1 MMPKV
6 TVYIPCFNY
15 GKYLEKALRS
25 VFEQTLDDWEL
36 IIINDGSTDNT
47 AHVLE
52 NHTGDSRIRIV
63 EQENK
68 GLNVTNNIALRL
80 AQGQYIIRLDADDY
94 FDENILLVLS
104 NILDTKPEVGLVY
117 PDYYHVDEAGNI
129 IEAVRRKK
137 TGDEVELLDLPAH
150 GACTMFRREC
160 LLEVGGYQE
169 GVLCQDGYDIWIK
182 TIQRY
187 KPYNVNIPLFY
198 YRQHSASLTRRQKH
212 ILKTRRQIKQAFVDR
227 TGRSL
232 SVLGIVPVAKQ
243 SVYPQAQPFYELAG
257 KPLLWYTLHE
267 LQNATIL
274 DRVILASDDDEVLA
288 YARKFRNIETYKRPP
303 QFSSS
308 SLRME
313 DLANHVMD
321 MLAHEDGYVPD
332 AVCLL
337 YCNTPLRRVWHIE
350 QAVNT
355 MLIFDSDSVISV
367 QEELAYCYQHRRYGL
382 APINKKRR
390 DIRLEREA
398 VYKENGA
405 IYLSKSQIIQ
415 SGRLLGKTIGHI
427 IMLPEESVKIN
438 SAHEHWIAENIIT
451 QWQDEKELMLTH

>member
-1 MMPKV
+1 MPKV

-15 GKYLEKALRS
+15 GKYLARAMQS
-25 VFEQTLDDWEL
+25 VFAQTLDDWEL

-47 AHVLE
+47 SQVLAKYAE
-52 NHTGDSRIRIV
+52 HHRIRIV

-68 GLNVTNNIALRL
+68 GLNATNNIALRL
-80 AQGQYIIRLDADDY
+80 AQGRYIVRLDADDY
-94 FDENILLVLS
+94 FDENILLVMS

-117 PDYYHVDEAGNI
+117 SDYYHIDEAGNI

-169 GVLCQDGYDIWIK
+169 GIFCQDGYDIWIK

-187 KPYNVNIPLFY
+187 RPYNVNIPLFY
-198 YRQHSASLTRRQKH
+198 YRQHSASLTRRQKR
-212 ILKTRRQIKQAFVDR
+212 ILKTRRQIKQEFVDR
-227 TGRSL
+227 SGRSL

-243 SVYPQAQPFYELAG
+243 SVYPHAQPFYELAG

-267 LQNATIL
+267 LQNAAVL
-274 DRVILASDDDEVLA
+274 DRIILASDDDEVLT
-288 YARKFRNIETYKRPP
+288 YGKQFRNVETFKRPA
-303 QFSSS
+303 QFGRS

-313 DLANHVMD
+313 ALAKHVMSE
-321 MLAHEDGYVPD
+321 LKSENGYVPD

-355 MLIFDSDSVISV
+355 MLIFDPDSVISV
-367 QEELAYCYQHRRYGL
+367 QEELAYCYQHRRHGL
-382 APINKKRR
+382 APINRKRR

-405 IYLSKSQIIQ
+405 IYLTKNHIIQ
-415 SGRLLGKTIGHI
+415 SDRFLGKTIGHV

-438 SAHEHWIAENIIT
+438 SAHEHWIAGKIIT
-451 QWQDEKELMLTH
+451 QWQDEKELVSTR